1 MNKTKNML
9 TIDLN
14 KVDFSESQIKTYLER
29 RGFKIEYRIMPKQ
42 FITPSNMGSIK
53 YDYYAIPKRET
64 YDYKIH
70 KTINETF
77 YEIFNKKRSEHLIK
91 F

>member
-1 MNKTKNML
+1 ML

-14 KVDFSESQIKTYLER
+14 KVDFSESQIKTYLKR
-29 RGFKIEYRIMPKQ
+29 RGFKIEYRAVPNQI
-42 FITPSNMGSIK
+42 ITPSNIGSMK

-77 YEIFNKKRSEHLIK
+77 YEIFNKKLSESIIKSMLKLIP
-91 F
+91 